1 MKMKKLL
8 LSLLMV
14 FVLMVTAVSAASP
27 VFVGLDTT
35 HTVIEGDILTVTL
48 EANDPDGLGIDYF
61 YLDSGYPGTITD
73 PTANPTTYEYDTSGE
88 AVGIY
93 SIKLSVFD
101 LDGEEE
107 TAEITIEI
115 MAASLATYEL
125 QFAFY
130 DGLFDISE
138 GSFQGA
144 YATLLDVCL
153 DYENA
158 VLAEDAI
165 AEANAQSYMDS
176 LAITFADPETAYSEF
191 LGMLSTIY
199 DDISVLPYSPEQ
211 ESLLNRVEGLVGDV
225 NQLIVDINVAQ
236 NDAATYCGFVPPS
249 ANEAP
254 SITTTS
260 LPAADENVA
269 YSATIVANDPEGD
282 VPLTFDFT
290 GSVLPTGF
298 TTDVNTGIV
307 SGTPSTASE
316 GAYSVVVKAT
326 DSLGNEGTTV
336 TLALTVNGPVSQLA
350 QYQTDYLAF
359 DNLFE
364 QYEDDLQDIEDD
376 IEDACD
382 EYDEAV
388 EDDDDNDM
396 DNAEDDLEDIED
408 DELRPL
414 EDNVDD
420 LERDVE
426 NLLDDVE
433 NLLSSSAQRNLE
445 DDLQELLDDIEAL
458 INQVEDSFDD
468 VDNFCSSDANSQ
480 TATPIDTTPYVAPVT
495 VPVTV
500 PTASQPSENVD
511 VVTTSTS
518 VPLGVVPSAPVVT
531 EEAPVGVVVGLSIAT
546 LVLLGLL
553 IGLSVV
559 LFRK

>member
-1 MKMKKLL
+1 MKKLL

-14 FVLMVTAVSAASP
+14 FVLMITAVSAVAP
-27 VFVGLDTT
+27 TFVGLGSTYA
-35 HTVIEGDILTVTL
+35 VEEGNILTVTL
-48 EANDPDGLGIDYF
+48 EANDPDGSGIDSF
-61 YLDSGYPGTITD
+61 VLRMGPGNILE
-73 PTANPTTYEYDTSGE
+73 PTVNPTVYVFDATSEVAGNTYN
-88 AVGIY
+88 VGIQ
-93 SIKLSVFD
+93 VFD
-101 LDGEEE
+101 LDGEDHGE
-107 TAEITIEI
+107 EITIEVVS
-115 MAASLATYEL
+115 ASLAGYDADFANYE
-125 QFAFY
+125 
-130 DGLFDISE
+130 GLFAISE
-138 GSFQGA
+138 GSFQTA
-144 YATLLDVCL
+144 YGVLQDVCT

-158 VLAEDAI
+158 FLAGDITAQET
-165 AEANAQSYMDS
+165 AEAYMDAA
-176 LAITFADPETAYSEF
+176 AITFEDPESLYSEF
-191 LGMLSTIY
+191 IGLLEDLYNDVKT
-199 DDISVLPYSPEQ
+199 LTETPERN
-211 ESLLNRVEGLVGDV
+211 LLLDNIEDLLDQVD
-225 NQLIVDINVAQ
+225 QLIVDINVAYD
-236 NDAATYCGFVPPS
+236 DATTYCGFVPPVV

-326 DSLGNEGTTV
+326 DSLGNGGTAV

-350 QYQTDYLAF
+350 QYQTDYFAF

-382 EYDEAV
+382 EYDEAI
-388 EDDDDNDM
+388 EDNEDRDADD
-396 DNAEDDLEDIED
+396 AEDDLEDIED

-414 EDNVDD
+414 EDDVDD
-420 LERDVE
+420 LKRDVE

-433 NLLSSSAQRNLE
+433 NLVSSSAQRNLE
-445 DDLQELLDDIEAL
+445 DDLGELLDDIEEL
-458 INQVEDSFDD
+458 INQIEDSFDD
-468 VDNFCSSDANSQ
+468 IDDFCSSESSSNS
-480 TATPIDTTPYVAPVT
+480 ATPIDTTPYVAPVT

-518 VPLGVVPSAPVVT
+518 VPLVVPSAPVVT

-553 IGLSVV
+553 IGLGIV